1 MEAYVSVFK
10 EEVRCWQTGA
20 SVHYEMLGIQK
31 KTNEIFYCWLCILFH
46 VIDHEME
53 KRRNCD

>member
-20 SVHYEMLGIQK
+20 SVHYEMLSIQK
-31 KTNEIFYCWLCILFH
+31 KNQTKSFIAGYVSYF
-46 VIDHEME
+46 M
-53 KRRNCD
+53 